1 MNIFEEASK
10 KKFRFPFN
18 GSIAVE
24 DLFDLKNT
32 QLNRVYQNL
41 SATVVAKDVTLLDTV
56 TAEDKDVLTKIKI
69 VKYIFNENVKK
80 AQNALNAKAR
90 SDKKQHIM
98 EIIERKN
105 DAALE
110 NTSLPDLQEMLN
122 DL

>member
-18 GSIAVE
+18 GSMVVE
-24 DLFDLKNT
+24 DLFDLNNA

-41 SATVVAKDVTLLDTV
+41 SVTVMARDVTLLDTV